1 MAGGAG
7 CDGYTFSMRRWL
19 AILILALLP
28 LQFSWAVVA
37 PYCQHESST
46 QSPHFGHHEHE
57 HAHGAADGETRTVD
71 TTKLAGEADFDCN
84 QCHGACA
91 GLPILAVTTEHFVP
105 TAHPVADTAQR
116 TPPGSPERPE
126 RPQWPLLA

>member
-1 MAGGAG
+1 MTGGAA
-7 CDGYTFSMRRWL
+7 CDGYTFPMRRWL

-46 QSPHFGHHEHE
+46 QSTHFGHHEHE
-57 HAHGAADGETRTVD
+57 HAADGEARTGD
-71 TTKLAGEADFDCN
+71 ATKLAGEADFDCN

-105 TAHPVADTAQR
+105 SAHPMADSAR
-116 TPPGSPERPE
+116 STPPGSPERPE
-126 RPQWPLLA
+126 RPQWPLPA